1 MSDDSGY
8 LPQSHCWQSAR
19 EVAHATD
26 PPAIIKVE
34 TEAEDLFPS
43 NRAKEIDEDSDA
55 NIATARCS
63 SSDSSND
70 NEGWTAQ
77 WYSKAR
83 LLFWDSF
90 SGKR

>member
-19 EVAHATD
+19 EVVHVTD

-70 NEGWTAQ
+70 SVGMTVVKMGFVA
-77 WYSKAR
+77 
-83 LLFWDSF
+83 
-90 SGKR
+90 